1 MAQVP
6 CEASLRPDWLST
18 SFKSGSDRH
27 RQTLF
32 DFAQGVADR
41 FCPSGQWEDLGPSR
55 HFDKVFKHNHGLR
68 FETSDLKSEK
78 NPGISLLS
86 MSGEYFALSSVYEQM
101 RTLRELLSF
110 KGRYHFTR
118 LDVQVTTLDPSQ
130 SAEQIVQDVAQ
141 GVLWVKGFKNWEP
154 RGLVDINGDP
164 TGGFS
169 AYFGSPKSDRQ
180 AVSYNKALEQR
191 DWPTP
196 ARRDEIHLRG
206 DWAEKHGLIIARA
219 ATGASSENEAIEAF
233 TSSCSSAIA
242 QHMQYLDINGVAKP
256 RPKDW
261 ARGRKPPK
269 WWNETL
275 DQQFEPV
282 QLNRKPPSDIE
293 VRWGHMKTQY
303 ARTFAEY
310 LTYRVREGLSDSFCQ
325 ASLDAALQLF
335 QHGKEEDIQEM
346 LQSLPEGAREQFLKA
361 WKGSIAVAATHSEMV
376 L

>member
-1 MAQVP
+1 MAQIP

-27 RQTLF
+27 RQHLF
-32 DFAQGVADR
+32 DFAQGVGDR
-41 FCPSGQWEDLGPSR
+41 FCPSGHWEDLGPSR

-68 FETSDLKSEK
+68 FETSDLHSEK

-86 MSGEYFALSSVYEQM
+86 MSGEYFAIASVYEQM
-101 RTLRELLSF
+101 ATLRELLSF

-118 LDVQVTTLDPSQ
+118 LDVQVTTLNPSQ
-130 SAEQIVQDVAQ
+130 SAEQIVEDVTA
-141 GVLWVKGFKNWEP
+141 GRLWVKGFKNWEP
-154 RGLVDINGDP
+154 RGLVDINGAS
-164 TGGFS
+164 TAGLS

-180 AVSYNKALEQR
+180 AISYNKALEQR

-219 ATGASSENEAIEAF
+219 ASGATDENEAIEAF
-233 TSSCSSAIA
+233 TKSCSSAIA

-275 DQQFEPV
+275 EQQFEPV

-310 LTYRVREGLSDSFCQ
+310 LTYRVREGLSDSFAQ
-325 ASLDAALQLF
+325 ATLDAALQLF
-335 QHGKEEDIQEM
+335 QHAKEDDVHEM
-346 LQSLPEGAREQFLKA
+346 IASLPEELQGPFRDA
-361 WKGSIAVAATHSEMV
+361 WRGSVAVAASHSEMV